1 MPRAILLVALLGGI
15 IFVVVTYTTQLV
27 HPGGQFDD
35 PDSAAFEIAKT
46 IGADLFAAIFLAG
59 FVVTQFASG
68 LAAQASVSRLLYAMG
83 RDRVLPPKVFAY
95 LQPRFRTPAVGIAI
109 CGLAGLIGLTLDVE
123 GAVSLINFG
132 AFLAFTS
139 VNVCVIALY
148 LRRRNSDKPVGVLG
162 WVVVPAIGV
171 IIDLYL
177 LFNLSGLAKLLGLC
191 WLALGFIYLL
201 VLTRGFRRPPPELD
215 SLAAEQDVDERA
227 QA

>member
-1 MPRAILLVALLGGI
+1 
-15 IFVVVTYTTQLV
+15 V
-27 HPGGQFDD
+27 HP
-35 PDSAAFEIAKT
+35 PR
-46 IGADLFAAIFLAG
+46 GAMPAHWAPLGIVEYQGSMFPWGHDLI
-59 FVVTQFASG
+59 VTAHGSW
-68 LAAQASVSRLLYAMG
+68 
-83 RDRVLPPKVFAY
+83 
-95 LQPRFRTPAVGIAI
+95 
-109 CGLAGLIGLTLDVE
+109 
-123 GAVSLINFG
+123 
-132 AFLAFTS
+132 
-139 VNVCVIALY
+139 
-148 LRRRNSDKPVGVLG
+148 NSDKPVGVLG